1 MPPPSSFENVIE
13 SKATNKSDRQKLVGT
28 DNIMVVPRGKGARV
42 EVERGKRGKCD
53 RRLDL
58 ASCSAVYR

>member
-13 SKATNKSDRQKLVGT
+13 SKATNKSDRQKLVDT

-42 EVERGKRGKCD
+42 EVERGKRGEI
-53 RRLDL
+53 
-58 ASCSAVYR
+58 